1 MTKTEQMQ
9 AVEDRAFAARRT
21 MQQVCDRASVY
32 PSVWSRAKSRG
43 VVSVDVMVRM
53 ERALAL
59 IEAERE
65 A

>member
-1 MTKTEQMQ
+1 
-9 AVEDRAFAARRT
+9 